1 MSQHFSHHVPDE
13 RAFLHTV
20 QIYLEARGQTEI
32 AALLQGGT
40 CSISPSS
47 SYSGNRWN
55 ALSTTVMFY
64 VPKERLAEF
73 SGKIRRALWLAANA
87 VIPKNAGLD
96 IEGVDVVPFLEKP
109 PVIDPLP
116 LNAGSLVSKAALE
129 HDGLRFRSRAE
140 IHIHDALKCR
150 DVLFFP
156 NAAAVLGGPA
166 KEDKKEPDFL
176 VCLNGKWGLLEV
188 MGEAFHPSATAIKDH
203 DRARLFKDYGLV
215 VVEFYDASRCY
226 SQPKEVVDDFLRR
239 LQQSQS

>member
-1 MSQHFSHHVPDE
+1 MPQHFTRQVPDE

-20 QIYLEARGQTEI
+20 QVYLEGRGQADI
-32 AALLQGGT
+32 AALLQGAT
-40 CSISPSS
+40 CSISPTST
-47 SYSGNRWN
+47 YSGIRWN
-55 ALSTTVMFY
+55 ALSTAVIFY

-73 SGKIRRALWLAANA
+73 SGKIRRTLLLAADA

-96 IEGVDVVPFLEKP
+96 IERIDVVPFLERP

-116 LNAGSLVSKAALE
+116 LNAGSLVSQAALE

-140 IHIHDALKCR
+140 IHIYDALKSR

-156 NAAAVLGGPA
+156 NAAAVLGG
-166 KEDKKEPDFL
+166 KVDEDKKEPDFL
-176 VCLNGKWGLLEV
+176 VCLHGKWGVLEV

-215 VVEFYDASRCY
+215 VVEFYDAARCFSR
-226 SQPKEVVDDFLRR
+226 PEEVVEDFLRR
-239 LQQSQS
+239 LLLS